1 MIQIRRTTQYM
12 KRRRRRFGAVW
23 HTECAA
29 CLTRIRVRKVIKNAP
44 SEHFLNIITPCACI
58 AARNVLSFT
67 AAGNASLPLDK
78 KIKEC
83 AAGKG
88 ASAMRRAREE
98 TAKTARRGAAKSAGT
113 RRTKKEDMK
122 YSLAVFDMD
131 GTILDTLD
139 DLTNT
144 LNLSLEE
151 AGLPLRTKD
160 EVRSF
165 VGNGVGKLI
174 ERALPEDTPET
185 EREKFFEVFAR
196 NYKLHCADL
205 TRPYDGVPE
214 LIAELRARGVKTA
227 VVSNKVDFA
236 VQQLAEDYFPGLFD
250 IAVGE
255 REGVKRKPAPDSVL
269 AVMDALGVRREETV
283 YIGDSDVDAETAKNA
298 EVDFIGVEW
307 GFRPREVLLEHGAKV
322 TVKRTDELLR
332 LILGE

>member
-1 MIQIRRTTQYM
+1 MRVHC
-12 KRRRRRFGAVW
+12 GAGCVIIDRGGN
-23 HTECAA
+23 AA
-29 CLTRIRVRKVIKNAP
+29 HPSRIRVRK
-44 SEHFLNIITPCACI
+44 
-58 AARNVLSFT
+58 NV
-67 AAGNASLPLDK
+67 
-78 KIKEC
+78 KEC

-88 ASAMRRAREE
+88 AMTMRRAREE

-214 LIAELRARGVKTA
+214 LIAALRARGVKAA

-236 VQQLAEDYFPGLFD
+236 VRQLAEDYFPGLFD

-283 YIGDSDVDAETAKNA
+283 YIGDSDVDVETAKNA
-298 EVDFIGVEW
+298 GVDLIGVEW
-307 GFRPREVLLEHGAKV
+307 GFRPREVLLAHGAKV

>member
-1 MIQIRRTTQYM
+1 MT
-12 KRRRRRFGAVW
+12 
-23 HTECAA
+23 
-29 CLTRIRVRKVIKNAP
+29 
-44 SEHFLNIITPCACI
+44 
-58 AARNVLSFT
+58 
-67 AAGNASLPLDK
+67 
-78 KIKEC
+78 
-83 AAGKG
+83 
-88 ASAMRRAREE
+88 MRRAREE

-151 AGLPLRTKD
+151 AGLPLRTKE

-174 ERALPEDTPET
+174 ERALP
-185 EREKFFEVFAR
+185 EVFAR

-214 LIAELRARGVKTA
+214 LIAALRARGVKTA

-236 VQQLAEDYFPGLFD
+236 VRQLAEDYFPGLFD

-255 REGVKRKPAPDSVL
+255 REGVKRKPAPDSVF

-283 YIGDSDVDAETAKNA
+283 YIGDSDVDVETAKNA
-298 EVDFIGVEW
+298 GVDLIGVEW

>member
-1 MIQIRRTTQYM
+1 MT
-12 KRRRRRFGAVW
+12 
-23 HTECAA
+23 
-29 CLTRIRVRKVIKNAP
+29 
-44 SEHFLNIITPCACI
+44 
-58 AARNVLSFT
+58 
-67 AAGNASLPLDK
+67 
-78 KIKEC
+78 
-83 AAGKG
+83 
-88 ASAMRRAREE
+88 MRRAREE

-214 LIAELRARGVKTA
+214 LIVALRARGVKTA

-236 VQQLAEDYFPGLFD
+236 VRQLAEDYFPGLFD

-269 AVMDALGVRREETV
+269 AVIDALGVRREETV
-283 YIGDSDVDAETAKNA
+283 YIGDSDVDVETAKNA
-298 EVDFIGVEW
+298 GVDLIGVEW
-307 GFRPREVLLEHGAKV
+307 GFRPREVLLAHGAKV

>member
-1 MIQIRRTTQYM
+1 
-12 KRRRRRFGAVW
+12 
-23 HTECAA
+23 
-29 CLTRIRVRKVIKNAP
+29 
-44 SEHFLNIITPCACI
+44 
-58 AARNVLSFT
+58 
-67 AAGNASLPLDK
+67 
-78 KIKEC
+78 
-83 AAGKG
+83 
-88 ASAMRRAREE
+88 
-98 TAKTARRGAAKSAGT
+98 
-113 RRTKKEDMK
+113 MK

-227 VVSNKVDFA
+227 VVSNKV
-236 VQQLAEDYFPGLFD
+236 E
-250 IAVGE
+250 GE